1 METPAKAARINM
13 VLMVI
18 RHTND
23 GMIVVAAC
31 REVGLAKSTF
41 YDICKRNP
49 ERIEA
54 FNKMIEASERE
65 ELSMI
70 LINQVSILRRV
81 IEDGLSEKTK
91 PRQVLA
97 IYKMLVKRLDDLA
110 EKYLRRGSNP
120 EAIKRLL
127 SGPELEPGTSNFPS
141 AVRDVTT
148 ENELLTSGS

>member
-13 VLMVI
+13 ALMVI

-23 GMIVVAAC
+23 GMTVVAAC
-31 REVGLAKSTF
+31 REVGLARSTF

-49 ERIEA
+49 ERIEE

-70 LINQVSILRRV
+70 LTNKVVILERI
-81 IEDGLSEKTK
+81 IEDGQSEKTK
-91 PRQVLA
+91 PIQRLSILKYLTTHLDNLA
-97 IYKMLVKRLDDLA
+97 DKL
-110 EKYLRRGSNP
+110 LRRGSNP

-127 SGPELEPGTSNFPS
+127 CGPELEPGKSRFPS
-141 AVRDVTT
+141 SMRDVTKET
-148 ENELLTSGS
+148 ELLTSDS

>member
-13 VLMVI
+13 ALMVI

-23 GMIVVAAC
+23 GMTVVAAC
-31 REVGLAKSTF
+31 KVVGLARSTF
-41 YDICKRNP
+41 YDICTRNP
-49 ERIEA
+49 ERIET

-70 LINQVSILRRV
+70 LTSQVSILDRV

-110 EKYLRRGSNP
+110 DKLLRRSSNL
-120 EAIKRLL
+120 EAIKELL
-127 SGPELEPGTSNFPS
+127 SGPELEPGKSNFPS
-141 AVRDVTT
+141 SMRDVTK

>member
-13 VLMVI
+13 ALMVI

-23 GMIVVAAC
+23 GMTVVAAC
-31 REVGLAKSTF
+31 KVVGLPRSTF

-70 LINQVSILRRV
+70 LTSQVSILDRV

-91 PRQVLA
+91 PRQ
-97 IYKMLVKRLDDLA
+97 RLSIL
-110 EKYLRRGSNP
+110 KYLTTHLNNLADKILRRVSNP

-141 AVRDVTT
+141 SMRDVTKD
-148 ENELLTSGS
+148 NEILTSGS

>member
-13 VLMVI
+13 ALMVI

-23 GMIVVAAC
+23 GMTVVAAC
-31 REVGLAKSTF
+31 QVVGLARSTF

-49 ERIEA
+49 ERIEE

-81 IEDGLSEKTK
+81 IEDALSEKTK

-97 IYKMLVKRLDDLA
+97 IYKYLVKRLDDLA
-110 EKYLRRGSNP
+110 DKILRRGSNP

-127 SGPELEPGTSNFPS
+127 SGPELEPGKSNFPS
-141 AVRDVTT
+141 SMRDVTK

>member
-13 VLMVI
+13 ALMVI

-23 GMIVVAAC
+23 GMTVVAAC
-31 REVGLAKSTF
+31 KEVGLPRSTF

-65 ELSMI
+65 ELSII
-70 LINQVSILRRV
+70 LANQVSILGRV
-81 IEDGLSEKTK
+81 IEAGLSEKTK

-97 IYKMLVKRLDDLA
+97 IYKLLVKRLDDLA
-110 EKYLRRGSNP
+110 DKLLRRSSNP
-120 EAIKRLL
+120 EAIKQLL
-127 SGPELEPGTSNFPS
+127 WCIDLKS
-141 AVRDVTT
+141 AQSRFH
-148 ENELLTSGS
+148 

>member
-13 VLMVI
+13 TLMVI

-23 GMIVVAAC
+23 GMTVVTAC
-31 REVGLAKSTF
+31 REVGLARSTF

-70 LINQVSILRRV
+70 LTSQVSILGKV
-81 IEDGLSEKTK
+81 IKDGLDENTTPSQRLTIQKALSE
-91 PRQVLA
+91 
-97 IYKMLVKRLDDLA
+97 RLDKL
-110 EKYLRRGSNP
+110 EEEYLRWSSNP
-120 EAIKRLL
+120 EAIKKLL
-127 SGPELEPGTSNFPS
+127 SGPILKPAQSRIYPS
-141 AVRDVTT
+141 QPAETVEFNT
-148 ENELLTSGS
+148 LTSGS

>member
-1 METPAKAARINM
+1 MA
-13 VLMVI
+13 LMVI

-23 GMIVVAAC
+23 GMTVVAAC
-31 REVGLAKSTF
+31 KVVGLPRSTF

-70 LINQVSILRRV
+70 LTSQVSILDRV
-81 IEDGLSEKTK
+81 IEDGLDDKTK
-91 PRQVLA
+91 PRQRLSIFKYLTSHLDNLA
-97 IYKMLVKRLDDLA
+97 D
-110 EKYLRRGSNP
+110 KYLRRGSNP

-127 SGPELEPGTSNFPS
+127 SGPELEPGKSNFPS
-141 AVRDVTT
+141 SMRDVTK